1 MADRSIDKREQY
13 VGFATHCLQ
22 LAKVEADRQSRAVL
36 REMAAEWL
44 KLAEVA
50 VLPSQRSIL
59 TWNPPE
65 SFYINSRAEDQPAP
79 TQDRSSSPVIVF
91 ENKAASSARTR
102 PFHGK
107 CLNSTCSH

>member
-1 MADRSIDKREQY
+1 MAPIARMLILCTGSLGRTRMADRSIDEREQY

-50 VLPSQRSIL
+50 GS
-59 TWNPPE
+59 T
-65 SFYINSRAEDQPAP
+65 D
-79 TQDRSSSPVIVF
+79 
-91 ENKAASSARTR
+91 AS
-102 PFHGK
+102 
-107 CLNSTCSH
+107 